1 MDKMMHGTGVAL
13 VTPFK
18 ADGSIDFTG
27 LENLVNHCIQ
37 GGVEYLVVM
46 GTTGESATCSAHEK
60 TAALRAVKRFAN
72 NRVPIVYG
80 VGGNNTAAVLD
91 AISEAELDGV
101 SAILSVSPYYNK
113 PTQEGI
119 YRHYEAIAKHSPKP
133 IILYNVPG
141 RTGSNMSAATT
152 LRLARDFKN
161 IIAIKEASG
170 NMEQIMEIIKSK
182 PAGFEVISGDD
193 NLTFP
198 MLALGAVGVISVS
211 GQGLPTVFTQMVRD
225 ALAGNFDAARSAHYT
240 LFNFTQLL
248 FAEGNPG
255 GIKAALKVLGVCE
268 DHMRLPLWPI
278 STDLYL
284 KIELE
289 VKRILEE
296 Y

>member
-18 ADGSIDFTG
+18 ADGSVDFTG

-60 TAALRAVKRFAN
+60 TAVLRAVKRFAN

-141 RTGSNMSAATT
+141 RTGINMSAATT

-211 GQGLPTVFTQMVRD
+211 GQGLPTVFTQMVRN
-225 ALAGNFDAARSAHYT
+225 ALAGNFDAARSAHYA

-268 DHMRLPLWPI
+268 DHVRLPLWPI

>member
-18 ADGSIDFTG
+18 ADGSVDFTG

-60 TAALRAVKRFAN
+60 TAVLRAVKRFAN

-141 RTGSNMSAATT
+141 RTGSNMSASTT

-211 GQGLPTVFTQMVRD
+211 GQGLPTVFTQMVRN
-225 ALAGNFDAARSAHYT
+225 ALAGNFDAARSAHYA

-268 DHMRLPLWPI
+268 DHVRLPLWPI